1 MTVLRKTEIS
11 TLWLI
16 IDRGCSSVV
25 KRSPAKRK
33 VLGSNPSP
41 GMVLLGYG
49 CTTLV
54 VVPRRS
60 DGTLNR
66 GLVCA
71 RTPNM
76 DYKDPNSTEEENL

>member
-1 MTVLRKTEIS
+1 MVE
-11 TLWLI
+11 
-16 IDRGCSSVV
+16 C
-25 KRSPAKRK
+25 SPAKRK
-33 VLGSNPSP
+33 VPGSNPGP
-41 GMVLLGYG
+41 GKVLLGYG

-71 RTPNM
+71 STPNM
-76 DYKDPNSTEEENL
+76 DYKDPDSTEEENL